1 MTMQRK
7 KAPASAFPHLTEC
20 HSPESKQPLHCGP
33 GIAARQA
40 IACAATLDSI
50 STVAK
55 NAGVAFNSATEIGV
69 SNPVADSRLHAA
81 FFTSVN
87 NTIGASLLWRAVVGE
102 CLHSPVSTGPVR
114 QSRHVPATPDWRRE
128 AGLNDQLE
136 ATMPKSFRRA
146 LRTLFP
152 LVAVPISTLPTQAEA
167 HALAALLVS
176 QGRRACIQPCPKGF
190 TVAEVRA

>member
-40 IACAATLDSI
+40 SACAATLDSI

-69 SNPVADSRLHAA
+69 SNHMADSRPTRHFLRPSH
-81 FFTSVN
+81 
-87 NTIGASLLWRAVVGE
+87 TIGASFSMAGRGGSVHARAGS
-102 CLHSPVSTGPVR
+102 LVR
-114 QSRHVPATPDWRRE
+114 YANPAMRLPPPDWRRG
-128 AGLNDQLE
+128 AGLMLTKD

>member
-1 MTMQRK
+1 MTTQRK

-69 SNPVADSRLHAA
+69 SNHMADSRPTRHFLRPSH
-81 FFTSVN
+81 
-87 NTIGASLLWRAVVGE
+87 TIGASFSMAGRGGSVLARAGSHVAGTPIPPRA
-102 CLHSPVSTGPVR
+102 CHPRLASG
-114 QSRHVPATPDWRRE
+114 SRPLPHME
-128 AGLNDQLE
+128 AI
-136 ATMPKSFRRA
+136 MPKSFRRA

>member
-1 MTMQRK
+1 MQRK

-69 SNPVADSRLHAA
+69 SITKADSRLMRPFLRPSH
-81 FFTSVN
+81 
-87 NTIGASLLWRAVVGE
+87 TIGASIFMAGRGGSVHARAGSFV
-102 CLHSPVSTGPVR
+102 PVR
-114 QSRHVPATPDWRRE
+114 QSRHVPATPDWRRG
-128 AGLNDQLE
+128 AGLMPTKDV
-136 ATMPKSFRRA
+136 TMPKSFRRA

>member
-1 MTMQRK
+1 MTTQRK

-40 IACAATLDSI
+40 SACAATLDSI

-128 AGLNDQLE
+128 AGLYHTWRPSCPSL
-136 ATMPKSFRRA
+136 S
-146 LRTLFP
+146 
-152 LVAVPISTLPTQAEA
+152 AVPCAPCSRLLPFPFPPCRRKPKPTRWPRCWYRK
-167 HALAALLVS
+167 AAVPASSPAPKVS
-176 QGRRACIQPCPKGF
+176 P
-190 TVAEVRA
+190 